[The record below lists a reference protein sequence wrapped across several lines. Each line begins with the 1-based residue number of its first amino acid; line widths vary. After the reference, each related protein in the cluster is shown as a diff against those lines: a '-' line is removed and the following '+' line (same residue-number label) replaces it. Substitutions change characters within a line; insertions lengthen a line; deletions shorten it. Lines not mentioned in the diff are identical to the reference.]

1 VLTLKCPIEHGI
13 ATDWD
18 DLERIWHCT
27 FYYELRVAPEEQPV
41 LLTEAPLNPKANR
54 ERMTQIMFETF
65 DVPALYITTSAVL
78 ALHASKSTTG
88 CVVDC
93 GDGVTVVVPV
103 YEGHVIAHA
112 ITRVDLAG
120 HDLTEYLA
128 TLLEDTRVWQVC
140 YAYDGPVRRCYAHDG
155 PVRDEEGKP
164 LGLFQLGFEFGE
176 LSDAARLDGDVH
188 MTLGN
193 SSDGWRHHRRRRF
206 VTSAELEI
214 VREIKDELAYI
225 ALDFDQEMK
234 ADAPAMPYEM
244 PDGAWV
250 AVSNERF
257 RCMEPLFRP
266 SLIGQGASAGVHESV
281 HRAISS
287 CEPSTQPALYAAIVL
302 CGGTTMCP
310 GFAERLEKE
319 VTALAPPAMSIKV
332 EAPPDRKHSA
342 WIGGSALASSASFQQ
357 MWVTK
362 AEYDEG
368 GPAVVHRPGQI

>member
-1 VLTLKCPIEHGI
+1 
-13 ATDWD
+13 
-18 DLERIWHCT
+18 
-27 FYYELRVAPEEQPV
+27 
-41 LLTEAPLNPKANR
+41 
-54 ERMTQIMFETF
+54 
-65 DVPALYITTSAVL
+65 
-78 ALHASKSTTG
+78 
-88 CVVDC
+88 
-93 GDGVTVVVPV
+93 VPV

-112 ITRVDLAG
+112 IARVDLAG
-120 HDLTEYLA
+120 RDLTEYLA

-140 YAYDGPVRRCYAHDG
+140 YAHDG
-155 PVRDEEGKP
+155 PVSIAHRFMSNFSSDFFQANSYSSKMGLENFDFRGDERQKLWE
-164 LGLFQLGFEFGE
+164 LFQLGFEFGE